1 MKGAEVVGLGP
12 GERVAVGGQ
21 LLLDAGHA
29 LGVEAHFERV
39 HPFIDGNGRAGRL
52 VLNLVLV
59 RLGHPLVVILKN
71 GLAQWLRR
79 WSVSYHDDTSGGTP
93 YPDLAGPGADA
104 PLPSYRLTVEQR
116 DNLNER
122 TGELTDL
129 AAAWA
134 AAPVLTTSVPRP
146 TPQLRLVPDDGTAT
160 GLDATASPDRRPA
173 E

>member
-59 RLGHPLVVILKN
+59 RLGHPLVVILKEQM
-71 GLAQWLRR
+71 AAYLRA
-79 WSVSYHDDTSGGTP
+79 VQQADKGGVGPLGEILTRGMIDNP
-93 YPDLAGPGADA
+93 SRFIIPKMAGPAKLVPTAALVDADLSLVA
-104 PLPSYRLTVEQR
+104 IR
-116 DNLNER
+116 
-122 TGELTDL
+122 
-129 AAAWA
+129 AAAQ
-134 AAPVLTTSVPRP
+134 APGAGMTY
-146 TPQLRLVPDDGTAT
+146 G
-160 GLDATASPDRRPA
+160 
-173 E
+173 